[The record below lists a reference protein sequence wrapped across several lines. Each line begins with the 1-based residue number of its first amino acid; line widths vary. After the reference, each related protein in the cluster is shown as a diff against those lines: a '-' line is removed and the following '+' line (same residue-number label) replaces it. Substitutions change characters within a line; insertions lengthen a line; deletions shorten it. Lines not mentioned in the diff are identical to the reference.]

1 MIKMIRHYIISFISI
16 THLFIFIYNCKKK
29 NSRIVSPVYF
39 PLSNVKRRID
49 DNLASAPRIL
59 HDRYIFSSISRN
71 RRLLAHRNGP
81 IQGGIR
87 LYYIELIKF
96 PL

>member
-1 MIKMIRHYIISFISI
+1 MIRHYIISFISI

-29 NSRIVSPVYF
+29 NSIVSPVYF

-71 RRLLAHRNGP
+71 RRLLAHNGP

>member
-1 MIKMIRHYIISFISI
+1 MIRHYIISFISI
-16 THLFIFIYNCKKK
+16 THLLIFIYIIAKKKK
-29 NSRIVSPVYF
+29 NSIVSPVYF

-71 RRLLAHRNGP
+71 RGLLAHRNGP